1 MVTTTATCAACGAVA
16 THTAPLTSRWRR
28 VHPCGSTSVRMAQVP
43 DPPVCD
49 RHWEAFLHREQLAI
63 GWCIDCELYGA
74 LQTASPCGR
83 GFEPF

>member
-1 MVTTTATCAACGAVA
+1 
-16 THTAPLTSRWRR
+16 
-28 VHPCGSTSVRMAQVP
+28 MAQVP

-63 GWCIDCELYGA
+63 GWCIDCELYGV